1 MKGSRLTNVDLVLCE
16 LKLNHFCS
24 ECTEKALSMCFLLC
38 QSVSFQIYTG
48 CLLHSSWF
56 SYQEHFG
63 GATPTDCAEC
73 MSGGSPPLPR
83 MLFQVKQVACPLL
96 EPRLEHYQLTLQPR
110 GGLVDI
116 HYEWPT
122 TPEMLVE
129 TANSLPILYA
139 T

>member
-1 MKGSRLTNVDLVLCE
+1 MFSIV
-16 LKLNHFCS
+16 
-24 ECTEKALSMCFLLC
+24 
-38 QSVSFQIYTG
+38 SVSVLSNLYWLFAAY
-48 CLLHSSWF
+48 
-56 SYQEHFG
+56 FG

-122 TPEMLVE
+122 TPETLVE